1 MAITSLYSESE
12 SEWKNTT
19 PLDVRRLHE
28 KNPAQLLTKNKEGQ
42 LPLHYAVA
50 CATFE
55 VIQDLLQLCK
65 KSAEVREDIQNRTV
79 LHLAVSL
86 GRADIVP
93 LLLSIYSPA
102 AKLSD
107 SHGHN
112 PLDIAKDS
120 ENDPKAV
127 KEGKLRIVKMLENID
142 STIKKYVEETEDSRP
157 RKRGVG
163 HERSTFGGRRGI
175 VSPENSKRRGLRG
188 FRN

>member
-1 MAITSLYSESE
+1 MKLFKIFFNY
-12 SEWKNTT
+12 
-19 PLDVRRLHE
+19 V
-28 KNPAQLLTKNKEGQ
+28 
-42 LPLHYAVA
+42 
-50 CATFE
+50 
-55 VIQDLLQLCK
+55 K
-65 KSAEVREDIQNRTV
+65 KEVREDIQNRTV

-120 ENDPKAV
+120 ENDQKP

-142 STIKKYVEETEDSRP
+142 STIKKYVEETGARVNFDGDVDMAETRHFDDGRVVTKDGKIS
-157 RKRGVG
+157 
-163 HERSTFGGRRGI
+163 ERHG
-175 VSPENSKRRGLRG
+175 
-188 FRN
+188 